1 MRFEVSRV
9 LDAIERQLS
18 TDPVVARGVVD
29 LGEVIRLAD
38 LDGGRPASLL
48 RLGQVIDALARHLGE
63 DGVAV
68 YVVVGRPLLSDA
80 ELSSNERMVIRRWAD
95 DGLVE
100 ALPEAGDR
108 VFEVAELTGLPVL
121 TRRDPGRWLAPKP
134 GSGGAVLVGT
144 AGIGAASQHPM
155 LSRLWRC
162 PQPECP
168 AFGRPAGQP
177 PPRLR
182 AGVPTCPRHGHRLT
196 DAGPRPAA
204 VPMVVR
210 VDGVVRQRFAVT
222 ERPVVVGR
230 EPTEPD
236 SVRIGPWLNDEQLHW
251 ISRSHLVVALTQT
264 GVELT
269 DTSTNGTVVHV
280 RTDPQGQSDPHQG
293 DAVRLSRGER
303 RVLGEHD
310 MAELFDGVQLAR
322 PGRWRADGPA
332 QPGSVMADAPTM
344 ALRLLR

>member
-29 LGEVIRLAD
+29 LAEIVRLVD

-100 ALPEAGDR
+100 VLPDAGDR
-108 VFEVAELTGLPVL
+108 VLEVAELTGLPVL
-121 TRRDPGRWLAPKP
+121 TRREPGRWLAPTA
-134 GSGGAVLVGT
+134 GAGGTVLVGT
-144 AGIGAASQHPM
+144 AGIDVAPSHPV

-162 PQPECP
+162 PQPDC
-168 AFGRPAGQP
+168 AVFGKPTGQP

-182 AGVPTCPRHGHRLT
+182 AAVPTCPRHGHRLA
-196 DAGPRPAA
+196 DAGPRPPA
-204 VPMVVR
+204 VPLVVR

-230 EPTEPD
+230 EPTEAGA
-236 SVRIGPWLNDEQLHW
+236 VRIGPWLGDEQRHW
-251 ISRSHLVVALTQT
+251 ISRSHLVVALTKA

-269 DTSTNGTVVHV
+269 DTSTNGTLVYVDA
-280 RTDPQGQSDPHQG
+280 DPGSSGEP
-293 DAVRLSRGER
+293 VRLNRGER

-310 MAELFDGVQLAR
+310 VAELYDGVELAR
-322 PGRWRADGPA
+322 PGRWGPGGAA

-344 ALRLLR
+344 AMRLLR